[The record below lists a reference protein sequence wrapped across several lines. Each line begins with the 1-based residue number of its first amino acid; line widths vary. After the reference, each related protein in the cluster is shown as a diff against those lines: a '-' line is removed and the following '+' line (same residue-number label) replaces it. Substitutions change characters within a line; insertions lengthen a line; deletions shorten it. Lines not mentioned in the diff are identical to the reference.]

1 MKKFLQKCWRKLR
14 RVTDGNAFVCDCCGV
29 EIFEYPK
36 RRICFD
42 CEKSLS
48 RIGERRCPKCGRETK
63 AEGVCLDCKA
73 KVQAFTQ
80 GFSPFVY
87 RGETASLVNRMKN
100 GKFRLA
106 LYFGEQMSAY
116 FVKNFSEELPRIATD
131 DEPFLLIPVPITEG
145 KRAERGYNQAER
157 LALSIIQDFEKR
169 GIAAETD
176 FTILQKQRENL
187 AQKQM
192 SSRER
197 LQNVQ
202 GAYHVH
208 KRKACRGR
216 RILLID
222 DILTTGTTS
231 GECAKRLLNA
241 GAREVYLL
249 VASAVP
255 EEEEE

>member
-1 MKKFLQKCWRKLR
+1 MKILLQKFLRKIR
-14 RVTDGNAFVCDCCGV
+14 GVTEDNGFVCDHCGA

-36 RRICFD
+36 KRLCFD

-48 RIGERRCPKCGRETK
+48 KIGERCCPKCGRETK

-73 KVQAFTQ
+73 KVRAFTQ

-87 RGETASLVNRMKN
+87 RGETASLINRMKN

-106 LYFGEQMSAY
+106 LYFGEQISAY
-116 FVKNFSEELPRIATD
+116 FVEKFAEELPQIENEE
-131 DEPFLLIPVPITEG
+131 EPFLLIPVPITKR

-157 LALSIIQDFEKR
+157 LTLSILHDFEKR

-176 FTILQKQRENL
+176 FSILQKQRESL
-187 AQKQM
+187 AQKEM

-197 LQNVQ
+197 LRSSQ

-231 GECAKRLLNA
+231 GECAKCLLHA

-249 VASAVP
+249 VAAAVP
-255 EEEEE
+255 EDEEL

>member
-1 MKKFLQKCWRKLR
+1 MLLQKFLRNIR
-14 RVTDGNAFVCDCCGV
+14 RVTDDNAFVCDHCGV
-29 EIFEYPK
+29 EVFEYPQK
-36 RRICFD
+36 RLCFD
-42 CEKSLS
+42 CENSLS
-48 RIGERRCPKCGRETK
+48 RIGERCCPKCGRETK
-63 AEGVCLDCKA
+63 AEGICLDCKA
-73 KVQAFTQ
+73 KAQAFTQ

-87 RGETASLVNRMKN
+87 RGETASLINRMKN

-116 FVKNFSEELPRIATD
+116 FAEKFAEGLPKIEED
-131 DEPFLLIPVPITEG
+131 GEPFLLIPVPITKR

-157 LALSIIQDFEKR
+157 LALSIIKAFESR

-176 FTILQKQRENL
+176 FTILQKQRESL
-187 AQKQM
+187 AQKEM

-197 LQNVQ
+197 LRNSQ

-231 GECAKRLLNA
+231 GECARRLLNA

-255 EEEEE
+255 EDDEES